1 MSARTTT
8 VNREIAASPG
18 RVWELLTDASSYS
31 DWNESVVSIS
41 GPIEVGNT
49 VELVSVVNPDRT
61 FKLKVVEMDAPHR
74 MVWADG
80 MPLGLFKGVRT
91 YDLAPSGTG
100 TSFTMTE
107 VFSGLMA
114 GLIVKAI
121 PDMTDSFNLFADGLK
136 SAAEQT

>member
-1 MSARTTT
+1 MSTRITT
-8 VNREIAASPG
+8 VKREIAAPPR
-18 RVWELLTDASSYS
+18 RVWELLTDASSYG
-31 DWNESVVSIS
+31 DWNESVISIS

-49 VELVSVVNPDRT
+49 IELVSVVNPDRT
-61 FKLKVVEMDAPHR
+61 FKLKVAQMDAPHR

-91 YDLAPSGTG
+91 YDLSPNGTG